1 MGPCHEG
8 GQPPDL
14 PVADGAFTSDP
25 SRTLDHADRFV
36 RVMDNAVVVVTAADS
51 SQRSGCLVGFVT
63 QVSIRPWRIMA
74 ALSKENHTFSVA
86 QRAEHLVLHL
96 LTDRDRP
103 MARLFG
109 ELTGDGIDKL
119 ALVPC
124 EEGPGHTVMVRGLSG
139 LITRVVDRVDFGDHV
154 GHVLEPVGS
163 FGPDPGDRRSMTM
176 NDVVDFEPGHPRS

>member
-74 ALSKENHTFSVA
+74 ALSKDNHTFSVA

-109 ELTGDGIDKL
+109 ELSGDDIDKL

-124 EEGPGHTVMVRGLSG
+124 TEGPGHTVMVRGLSG

-176 NDVVDFEPGHPRS
+176 NDVADFEPGHPRN

>member
-109 ELTGDGIDKL
+109 ELTGDGMDKL